1 VNTSNKIKCPICNH
15 LEWSVKNGKFK
26 DGRQSYYCKKCQRS
40 FLESIKKTRNTK
52 RNIRNIKAF
61 DRLKKIVS
69 KEKQYTPNY
78 TELSKEFNV
87 TRKTMYD
94 WIERLKK
101 EGFDIV
107 NKERKEK
114 RDVSI
119 NTEQSVKDYFENKL
133 KNILLTE

>member
-1 VNTSNKIKCPICNH
+1 MNTSNKIKCPICNQ

-26 DGRQSYYCKKCQRS
+26 DGRQSYFCKTCQRS

-52 RNIRNIKAF
+52 RNIRNIEAY

-69 KEKQYTPNY
+69 KGKGYTPNY